1 MLVKWSI
8 ELFGYYEWD
17 NKIQITWTLKYIIAF
32 GNEYIFYVY
41 PKIISNVCEYQIM
54 TIIQ

>member
-17 NKIQITWTLKYIIAF
+17 NKIQITWTLKYIIALALKS
-32 GNEYIFYVY
+32 NPI
-41 PKIISNVCEYQIM
+41 IISGAS
-54 TIIQ
+54 IINMEKHMSKHP